1 MDGSESAEAAL
12 EYAIDNDPDADIV
25 VLHVIDITAV
35 TTATGPAVVLDD
47 KVAEAAEQH
56 AKNVFDRAHEL
67 AAAAGHEGSLET
79 VMDEGKPAAA
89 IVSRGGDVDTIVMG
103 SQGRDGAAR
112 LLLGSVA
119 ETVVRRASVPVTV
132 VR

>member
-1 MDGSESAEAAL
+1 MDGSESAEEAL
-12 EYAIDNDPDADIV
+12 TYAIENDPDADIV
-25 VLHVIDITAV
+25 VSHVIDVTAV
-35 TTATGPAVVLDD
+35 TTAAGPAVVLDD
-47 KVAEAAEQH
+47 KVAEAAEAH
-56 AKNVFDRAHEL
+56 AKNVFERAHEL
-67 AAAAGHEGSLET
+67 ADAAGHEGDLDT
-79 VMDEGKPAAA
+79 AMDEGDPAAA
-89 IVSRGGDVDTIVMG
+89 IVSRAENVDAVVMG